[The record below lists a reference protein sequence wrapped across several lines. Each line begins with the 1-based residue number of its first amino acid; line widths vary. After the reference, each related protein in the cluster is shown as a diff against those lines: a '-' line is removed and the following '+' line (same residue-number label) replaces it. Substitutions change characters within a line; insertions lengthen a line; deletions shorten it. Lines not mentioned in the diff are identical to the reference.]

1 MAETAFA
8 FEALVHPHQLEV
20 QDFASYGLVI
30 DARSAAE
37 FEADHIP
44 GAVNLPA
51 SLAATKSESSRAQ
64 GLPNELSALLA
75 GLARA
80 DALLVYCDR
89 GGLDSQVWAECLRG
103 DGWAVDLLPGGWPS
117 YRRWVDA
124 GLELLPR
131 SLRWR
136 LLLVPAEDRHRILAE
151 LVANELQVLDPAA
164 LVRTRNLPDTSA
176 SAALSGVEMTQA
188 RFESELLEALRRLD
202 PEREVFAAEG
212 PLPSNLTLPAALRE
226 ALTEFSRVQ

>member
-1 MAETAFA
+1 MTETAFA

-20 QDFASYGLVI
+20 QDFATYGLVI

-37 FEADHIP
+37 FAADHIP

-51 SLAATKSESSRAQ
+51 SLAGTKSESSRAQ

-75 GLARA
+75 GLASA

-89 GGLDSQVWAECLRG
+89 GGLDSQVWAERLRRE
-103 DGWAVDLLPGGWPS
+103 GWVVDVLPGGWPS

-136 LLLVPAEDRHRILAE
+136 RLLVPAADKSRVLAE
-151 LVANELQVLDPAA
+151 LTASGHQVLDIAE
-164 LVRTRNLPDTSA
+164 LVRSQNLPDTSA
-176 SAALSGVEMTQA
+176 SAVLPGLPVTQA
-188 RFESELLEALRRLD
+188 RFESELLETLRRFD
-202 PEREVFAAEG
+202 PEREVFATAG
-212 PLPSNLTLPAALRE
+212 PPPSNLSLPAALCE
-226 ALTEFSRVQ
+226 ALNRL

>member
-1 MAETAFA
+1 MTETAFA
-8 FEALVHPHQLEV
+8 FEAIVHPHQLEV
-20 QDFASYGLVI
+20 QDFATYGSVI

-51 SLAATKSESSRAQ
+51 ALAATKSESSRAQ
-64 GLPNELSALLA
+64 DLPNELSALLA
-75 GLARA
+75 RLASA
-80 DALLVYCDR
+80 DTLLIYCDR
-89 GGLDSQVWAECLRG
+89 GGLDSQVWAERLRR
-103 DGWAVDLLPGGWPS
+103 DGWLVDVLPGGWPS

-136 LLLVPAEDRHRILAE
+136 RLLVPAADIARVLAEQTANGHQVLDIAE
-151 LVANELQVLDPAA
+151 LVCSQ
-164 LVRTRNLPDTSA
+164 NLPDASA
-176 SAALSGVEMTQA
+176 SAVLLGAPMTQA

-202 PEREVFAAEG
+202 PEREIFAAEG
-212 PLPSNLTLPAALRE
+212 LLPSNLTLPSALCE
-226 ALTEFSRVQ
+226 ALNRL

>member
-1 MAETAFA
+1 MTETAVA

-44 GAVNLPA
+44 GAVSLPA
-51 SLAATKSESSRAQ
+51 ALAATQPESKRDQ
-64 GLPNELSALLA
+64 GLPNELLALLA

-89 GGLDSQVWAECLRG
+89 RGLDSQVWAERLRR
-103 DGWAVDLLPGGWPS
+103 DGWSVDVLAGGWPS

-131 SLRWR
+131 SMRWR
-136 LLLVPAEDRHRILAE
+136 RLRVPAADEFRVLAE
-151 LVANELQVLDPAA
+151 LEVNGHQTLDIAA
-164 LVRTRNLPDTSA
+164 LAHSQNLPDTSA
-176 SAALSGVEMTQA
+176 LAVLPCAPMTQA

-202 PEREVFAAEG
+202 PEREVFTAEV
-212 PLPSNLTLPAALRE
+212 PLPSNLILPVALRE
-226 ALTEFSRVQ
+226 ALNRL